1 MLKYRLSFDDLGRKS
16 INSRAKFAGK
26 YKDELAKLYDVLDE
40 NFEKETDWGH
50 FNMDSVATAGNNIR
64 FRVSDPEYGSQL
76 LVNCVFWYH
85 HSDEKYGYIN
95 VDLVTTGL
103 KRKAETKLVGKF
115 NITAREEIEAAI
127 RAGLKSC
134 VKF

>member
-85 HSDEKYGYIN
+85 HSDEKYGYVN

-103 KRKAETKLVGKF
+103 GRKAETKLVGKF

-127 RAGLKSC
+127 RAGLKAC